1 MKKDKFTPE
10 NTQPYTGRTY
20 AYISIGLT
28 ALGAVFIGLTF
39 TVLGIYALIAS
50 ILLSL
55 AAVAFA
61 NVQKRKNDFKQL
73 LIIRILSH
81 IVLCIGVILFV
92 GGLIWSATK

>member
-1 MKKDKFTPE
+1 MKKNKPTTE
-10 NTQPYTGRTY
+10 NAQPYTGRTY
-20 AYISIGLT
+20 AYISTGLT
-28 ALGAVFIGLTF
+28 VASAVFAGLSF

-81 IVLCIGVILFV
+81 IVLCICVLIFV
-92 GGLIWSATK
+92 GGLIWSAIK